1 MNGERKV
8 PRRCRH
14 DHTEEMSVF
23 FKTIFALFDI
33 YFYINHIRY
42 TTFSRFLALSNMHV
56 HRGRFLVQKAFFSTL
71 SKGYIPETR
80 ARARPCVYV
89 FFQNIINIYFISIP
103 SDIQSYPIYNLFS
116 RLLALRN
123 IYSGRL
129 LPLNIYS
136 GRHWVRNAL
145 GMMDCHIHYAI
156 VTVRFCTDI
165 FSRFFALR
173 NTRAGHDGQYWDDSI
188 RKRLLRRRN

>member
-1 MNGERKV
+1 
-8 PRRCRH
+8 
-14 DHTEEMSVF
+14 
-23 FKTIFALFDI
+23 
-33 YFYINHIRY
+33 
-42 TTFSRFLALSNMHV
+42 MHV
-56 HRGRFLVQKAFFSTL
+56 HRGRFLVQKAVFSTL

-80 ARARPCVYV
+80 ARARVCVYV
-89 FFQNIINIYFISIP
+89 CFFKTLLISIFISIP

-129 LPLNIYS
+129 LPLNIYG

-145 GMMDCHIHYAI
+145 GMMDCYIHYAI

-173 NTRAGHDGQYWDDSI
+173 NTRAGRDGQYWDDSI
-188 RKRLLRRRN
+188 RKRLRCRRK

>member
-1 MNGERKV
+1 
-8 PRRCRH
+8 
-14 DHTEEMSVF
+14 
-23 FKTIFALFDI
+23 
-33 YFYINHIRY
+33 
-42 TTFSRFLALSNMHV
+42 MHV
-56 HRGRFLVQKAFFSTL
+56 HRGRFLVQKAVFSKL

-80 ARARPCVYV
+80 PRVCVYV
-89 FFQNIINIYFISIP
+89 CFFKTLLISIFISIP

-173 NTRAGHDGQYWDDSI
+173 NTRDGHDGQYWDDSI
-188 RKRLLRRRN
+188 RKRLLRRRNYNN

>member
-1 MNGERKV
+1 MERLMGF
-8 PRRCRH
+8 H
-14 DHTEEMSVF
+14 DSHCTHNLNVSMVSFQFVVQVSISVNLVCIVTF
-23 FKTIFALFDI
+23 F
-33 YFYINHIRY
+33 
-42 TTFSRFLALSNMHV
+42 
-56 HRGRFLVQKAFFSTL
+56 
-71 SKGYIPETR
+71 
-80 ARARPCVYV
+80 
-89 FFQNIINIYFISIP
+89 
-103 SDIQSYPIYNLFS
+103 FS

-156 VTVRFCTDI
+156 VTVRCCTDI

-173 NTRAGHDGQYWDDSI
+173 NTHAGHVMDSI
-188 RKRLLRRRN
+188 GTTQLGSVSFVDAIKLWLLFALGNAIDVHTVTNDRSRASRSVNCVFKKML

>member
-1 MNGERKV
+1 M
-8 PRRCRH
+8 C
-14 DHTEEMSVF
+14 F
-23 FKTIFALFDI
+23 FKTLLISI
-33 YFYINHIRY
+33 
-42 TTFSRFLALSNMHV
+42 
-56 HRGRFLVQKAFFSTL
+56 
-71 SKGYIPETR
+71 
-80 ARARPCVYV
+80 
-89 FFQNIINIYFISIP
+89 FISIP

-165 FSRFFALR
+165 FYRFFALR

-188 RKRLLRRRN
+188 RKCLFRRRNKRFLFLFLFYRSPWRHPTDEAGHSCPNKCGRI

>member
-1 MNGERKV
+1 MFVVNDTSLISIS
-8 PRRCRH
+8 P
-14 DHTEEMSVF
+14 VF
-23 FKTIFALFDI
+23 CATFLQPFFFISILFPLLPLRFHFSLISLFFNSFVSHFYTITAVDTCSLRLPI
-33 YFYINHIRY
+33 
-42 TTFSRFLALSNMHV
+42 
-56 HRGRFLVQKAFFSTL
+56 
-71 SKGYIPETR
+71 
-80 ARARPCVYV
+80 
-89 FFQNIINIYFISIP
+89 FISIP

-165 FSRFFALR
+165 FSRFFALT

-188 RKRLLRRRN
+188 RKRLLRRRNNELC

>member
-1 MNGERKV
+1 MERLMGF
-8 PRRCRH
+8 H
-14 DHTEEMSVF
+14 DSHCTHNLNVSMVSFQFVVQVSISVNVVCIVTF
-23 FKTIFALFDI
+23 F
-33 YFYINHIRY
+33 
-42 TTFSRFLALSNMHV
+42 
-56 HRGRFLVQKAFFSTL
+56 
-71 SKGYIPETR
+71 
-80 ARARPCVYV
+80 
-89 FFQNIINIYFISIP
+89 
-103 SDIQSYPIYNLFS
+103 FS

-156 VTVRFCTDI
+156 VTVRCCTNI

-188 RKRLLRRRN
+188 RKRLLRRRNKVVVVVCIR

>member
-1 MNGERKV
+1 
-8 PRRCRH
+8 
-14 DHTEEMSVF
+14 
-23 FKTIFALFDI
+23 
-33 YFYINHIRY
+33 
-42 TTFSRFLALSNMHV
+42 MHV
-56 HRGRFLVQKAFFSTL
+56 HRGRFLVQKAVFSTL
-71 SKGYIPETR
+71 SKGYLPETR
-80 ARARPCVYV
+80 ARVCVYV
-89 FFQNIINIYFISIP
+89 CFFKTLLISIFISIP

-116 RLLALRN
+116 RLLGPR
-123 IYSGRL
+123 
-129 LPLNIYS
+129 NIYS

-188 RKRLLRRRN
+188 RKRLLRRRNKSLPNFNETFRLNRCEKPLLPFFFCTENVVIN